1 MPGRRKRLD
10 PKTIDATPFAFK
22 KVTDPITGEYVIKR
36 IVSPQITD
44 EIMSTGNAT
53 VLEKFYN
60 DNETTLTAADKK
72 YLKAKLST
80 AKKIEKIRKKQL
92 TELSKG
98 NDPYSTR
105 MVDNTEIKVINQYH
119 TTINPIS
126 CSLPDIKMSQK
137 QTSNNGCWSYA
148 MSLMLKSKGID
159 LSQEEIRAFRPNY
172 KPDSTVKKLNNM
184 KLLNAEMDDI
194 NNVYENSDII
204 LETLPNHFMQQY
216 SFSPFGK
223 DRKYTHNQLEVL
235 KSMKDNSPEDMKK
248 YINADKKL
256 QDDVRK
262 DYLSR
267 TKKKVEDIIFDTII
281 KEKTPVVM
289 NLGNSHYVTITG
301 YNKNTGVLNI
311 VDSQQKAG
319 KTSVT
324 RNINELLEE
333 YIAPKNGVGRYIS
346 FTTLK
351 RIPVPAYQNR
361 TTGLNEYIEFGGN
374 TKFGSIKGSK
384 VNPDFAA
391 TYGQVE
397 GKAKNNFETYNY
409 RNVYPSVS
417 NPDLTVTP
425 VIEAGENEEQAKAE
439 PIMCTVDTYFP
450 KKVIF
455 KQDEK
460 INTPEKIKNIFE
472 EERNEIYTQLENAQN
487 NVQNNAVNN
496 AGNVNNPAN
505 PGEEAGDAAPVLLEN
520 PAAPELNVAP
530 NLGEEV
536 APAFIL
542 DIPEGGPV
550 QPGSF
555 GEFIKT
561 CKDQINRQKED
572 RFKAISSL
580 YAVYKYIEKNQID
593 TKTLGTTQMTAQ
605 AKDELTRE
613 VKKYNP
619 LISSYHGEKDMI
631 NTKDLNYIAVKGTPA
646 ELYSCISKYCQRV
659 VPTSFPDITDE
670 KKNERNNDIN
680 TALNDMVNTGTGVN
694 YFGSRRSSNS
704 TKYNNMIRAI
714 QAYQQK
720 PEKDPFETF
729 NLKKQCLS
737 YISDKYTVRSSPSGK
752 IRFDNT
758 MKILKNIMCP
768 REFSTLVNDINKKRG
783 LVGQADHPDYITVT
797 QYDAHPINPVNRTTT
812 QPESIDVLGFLNG
825 GKMSGQDVVNTLAVL
840 TEVDKGEREIKDI
853 MGVLLAVHE
862 ITKGKLNETVI
873 DPAQPGLK
881 FEQFRNKV
889 NAIKSD
895 RNPAFEKLLKDNFD
909 IKVDNS
915 SIRVFDSQKANGFI
929 NDSGSNLAQNYNQAK
944 KQMNAHK
951 KAL

>member
-105 MVDNTEIKVINQYH
+105 MVDNTEIKVINQFK
-119 TTINPIS
+119 TVINPIS

-262 DYLSR
+262 DYLKR

-324 RNINELLEE
+324 RNIDELLEE

-361 TTGLNEYIEFGGN
+361 ATGLNEYIEIGGN

-417 NPDLTVTP
+417 NPDLTVMP
-425 VIEAGENEEQAKAE
+425 VIEAGENEEQAQDE

-496 AGNVNNPAN
+496 AGNDNNPAN

-520 PAAPELNVAP
+520 PAAPELNKAHILGEDVAP
-530 NLGEEV
+530 V
-536 APAFIL
+536 FIL

-561 CKDQINRQKED
+561 CKKQINLQKD
-572 RFKAISSL
+572 VKFVAVSSL
-580 YAVYKYIEKNQID
+580 YAINKYIEKKHMD
-593 TKTLGTTQMTAQ
+593 PRTLGTTQMTAEDK
-605 AKDELTRE
+605 AELTKDI
-613 VKKYNP
+613 KKYNP
-619 LISSYHGEKDMI
+619 LISSYQGEKNVI
-631 NTKDLNYIAVKGTPA
+631 NTKDLNCIAVNGTAA
-646 ELYSCISKYCQRV
+646 ELNHHIDEYCKRV
-659 VPTSFPDITDE
+659 VPTSFPSDTNE
-670 KKNERNNDIN
+670 KKQQRNAAINE
-680 TALNDMVNTGTGVN
+680 ALATMQATGTGVN
-694 YFGSRRSSNS
+694 YFGSRRSSN
-704 TKYNNMIRAI
+704 TTRYDNMIRAI
-714 QAYQQK
+714 RTYQQK
-720 PEKDPFETF
+720 EEKDPFETF
-729 NLKKQCLS
+729 NLKKQCLA
-737 YISDKYTVRSSPSGK
+737 YISDKYTVRSSPSGRE
-752 IRFDNT
+752 RFNQT
-758 MKILKNIMCP
+758 MKILRNIMCP

-797 QYDAHPINPVNRTTT
+797 QYDAHPINPVNRNTT

-853 MGVLLAVHE
+853 MGVLIAVHE
-862 ITKGKLNETVI
+862 ITKGDLSKTVI
-873 DPAQPGLK
+873 DPNQPGMK
-881 FEQFRNKV
+881 FEQFKNKV
-889 NAIKSD
+889 NSIKSD

-909 IKVDNS
+909 VRMENETF
-915 SIRVFDSQKANGFI
+915 RVFDSQKANGFI